1 MTDKAI
7 ELVSIFA
14 SGGALLLGILLTFR
28 KLDDSEEALLADAII
43 NEAEA
48 DAMVELHERG
58 TLPLKDWL
66 VEVGVESAPEAQ
78 HPMDGVPYCK

>member
-14 SGGALLLGILLTFR
+14 NGGALLLGILLTFR
-28 KLDDSEEALLADAII
+28 KLDDNEDDALADAII

-48 DAMVELHERG
+48 DAMVELHE
-58 TLPLKDWL
+58 
-66 VEVGVESAPEAQ
+66 AA
-78 HPMDGVPYCK
+78 HPIDGVPYNWREALYCPQEDRDGE